1 MQRRD
6 KGAGEGQGTE
16 LPGMWIQGGAALG
29 SRPLRLNKEGC
40 GAMVAG
46 TVGKDSWQN
55 RGGKRTKTG
64 KESSLAQKCGR
75 QPRGVGQLSSTYVC
89 PSMTHAHSLSPHTT

>member
-29 SRPLRLNKEGC
+29 SRPLRLNKRGMWGHGRRDRGERLL
-40 GAMVAG
+40 AEPRWEED
-46 TVGKDSWQN
+46 KD
-55 RGGKRTKTG
+55 GKRK
-64 KESSLAQKCGR
+64 
-75 QPRGVGQLSSTYVC
+75 QLSSEVWA
-89 PSMTHAHSLSPHTT
+89 PASWGGPAL

>member
-29 SRPLRLNKEGC
+29 SRPLKLNKEGC

-55 RGGKRTKTG
+55 
-64 KESSLAQKCGR
+64 
-75 QPRGVGQLSSTYVC
+75 
-89 PSMTHAHSLSPHTT
+89 